1 MHEGDAV
8 AWNNATAEP
17 MCQESSGGTQ
27 AVNAAGAS
35 AASARASVR
44 PYTAGHIPAEGL
56 ETVNGAAMGA
66 ATSGASNGRKAAAI
80 GATSATKSGCM
91 PESRCSSSAAATSDG
106 AWRRGVVAYR

>member
-1 MHEGDAV
+1 MHEGNAV

-27 AVNAAGAS
+27 AVNAAGTS

-44 PYTAGHIPAEGL
+44 PYAAAHIPAEGL
-56 ETVNGAAMGA
+56 ETVNGTAMGA

-91 PESRCSSSAAATSDG
+91 PESRCSSSAAGTSDG
-106 AWRRGVVAYR
+106 A